1 VPFRP
6 VSDSAALLPGGFTYM
21 GLLSLVVL
29 ALSMSADAFAAA
41 LSKGSVLNRPHFTE
55 ALCIGLLFGTV
66 EAITPVIGWA
76 AGVSAQAYV
85 ASLDHWT
92 AFFVLGAVGGK
103 MIWESTKRAE
113 EEARPARDSFA
124 VLLVTAIG
132 TSIDSMAV
140 GVTLAFINA
149 NIIVTAAAIG
159 LATFMMATIGIMIGR
174 VAGAAFGRA
183 AEGLGG
189 ICLILIGAKILIQHT
204 MFA

>member
-1 VPFRP
+1 MARLSCP
-6 VSDSAALLPGGFTYM
+6 AGFIVM

-55 ALCIGLLFGTV
+55 ALRIGLLFGTV

-76 AGVSAQAYV
+76 AGLSAHVYV

-103 MIWESTKRAE
+103 MIWESAKRSE

-149 NIIVTAAAIG
+149 NIVVTAAAIG
-159 LATFMMATIGIMIGR
+159 LATFTMATIGIMIGR

-183 AEGLGG
+183 AEGIGG